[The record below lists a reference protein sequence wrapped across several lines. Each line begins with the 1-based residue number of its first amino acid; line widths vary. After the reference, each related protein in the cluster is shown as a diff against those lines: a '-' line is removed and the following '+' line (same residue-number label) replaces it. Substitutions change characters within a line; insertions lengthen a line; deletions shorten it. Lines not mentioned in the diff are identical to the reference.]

1 MAREKTDRRLAAI
14 FCADVGTS
22 IGSAALAL
30 ARWPG
35 PGREDLEH
43 PILFRTGGECYHLR
57 AAPWADLRNPIGRRA
72 AFTLSATL
80 QNP

>member
-35 PGREDLEH
+35 LGREDLEH
-43 PILFRTGGECYHLR
+43 PIFFEQVANVTTFAQPLAQDVLRLAYGLRLFYK
-57 AAPWADLRNPIGRRA
+57 AV
-72 AFTLSATL
+72 
-80 QNP
+80 